1 MINDSTISAH
11 LIKKIIISLIIII
24 IFFTFNVHSNLL
36 HLACYFLIRPSVDD
50 LYRLWV
56 NVLSFLISYIL
67 TNKIYTTWLS
77 NSYLVYIYL
86 LKIIISERKK
96 RTEPRG
102 GLLMYTMYAL
112 LWIIFILSCV
122 LFLISIC
129 CRFLKSDQFNYKFIQ
144 WFTLLKSIYRLPI
157 NTF

>member
-11 LIKKIIISLIIII
+11 LIKENYYFFVLYISFPLELIA
-24 IFFTFNVHSNLL
+24 FSLL
-36 HLACYFLIRPSVDD
+36 FPVPAVCEWFVLNN
-50 LYRLWV
+50 RLWV

-67 TNKIYTTWLS
+67 TNKIYTIWLS
-77 NSYLVYIYL
+77 NSHLVYIYL

-122 LFLISIC
+122 LFLTSIC